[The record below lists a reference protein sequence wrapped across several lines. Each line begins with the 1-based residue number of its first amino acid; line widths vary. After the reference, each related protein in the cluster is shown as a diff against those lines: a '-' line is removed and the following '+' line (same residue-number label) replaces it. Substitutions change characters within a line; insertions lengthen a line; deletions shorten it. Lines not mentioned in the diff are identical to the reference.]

1 MRNKLQFNQWKNSEN
16 VLDWFKKIKNKNNYV
31 FIKFAIAEFCPSISE
46 TILLTAIC
54 FAEDHVETT
63 DEEKRITFHCQKSL
77 LFYKKESWKKKDSDS
92 CFEIIMENYNGAEL
106 WEFIGMYLLS
116 QLCTIISQN
125 VCELYRDD
133 GLMIQKYINDQEI
146 EQLCQKIMEI
156 F

>member
-1 MRNKLQFNQWKNSEN
+1 MPSFAHLSLKPSFELQFALQK
-16 VLDWFKKIKNKNNYV
+16 
-31 FIKFAIAEFCPSISE
+31 
-46 TILLTAIC
+46 TT
-54 FAEDHVETT
+54 VETT

-133 GLMIQKYINDQEI
+133 GLMIQKYINGQQI
-146 EQLCQKIMEI
+146 EQLCQKIIKIFKEI
-156 F
+156 GFKVDIETNLKLVNFVDMTFN